1 MKSYFFAKCDK
12 NFVNLLP
19 FLPTIKLTCGPKD
32 TSKRLWHMKFLRQIF
47 SIIPMSA
54 SFYNKMLQEKIIL
67 SLNIFILL
75 KIEYF
80 SLWAY
85 NVSTVISYGICTRFM
100 WNSLFSVATKFF
112 LWVWVLWLYWD
123 ELLILTHTELI
134 SKSALCVRLISSS
147 SSSSETL
154 LLVPAW
160 LVVFFRLGPA
170 SSSPLRFDI
179 AVFCSPDYT
188 FIYA

>member
-85 NVSTVISYGICTRFM
+85 NVSTLISYGICNEFM

-112 LWVWVLWLYWD
+112 LWVWVLWYWD

>member
-1 MKSYFFAKCDK
+1 MKSYLFAKCYK

-32 TSKRLWHMKFLRQIF
+32 TSRRLWHMKFLRQIF

-54 SFYNKMLQEKIIL
+54 SFYNKMLQEKLLLSLIFLYYQKLIFLISFVSARSLIL
-67 SLNIFILL
+67 S
-75 KIEYF
+75 
-80 SLWAY
+80 
-85 NVSTVISYGICTRFM
+85 G
-100 WNSLFSVATKFF
+100 
-112 LWVWVLWLYWD
+112 
-123 ELLILTHTELI
+123 LLIMTHTELM
-134 SKSALCVRLISSS
+134 SKSALCVRFISSS
-147 SSSSETL
+147 SSSSVTL

-179 AVFCSPDYT
+179 AVFCSLNYT
-188 FIYA
+188 FMYAAHISYSCSSPPIELWIAVNK

>member
-85 NVSTVISYGICTRFM
+85 NVSTLISYGICNEFM

-179 AVFCSPDYT
+179 TVFCSPDYT